1 MRASHRTLWAVSES
15 RDDSTAPGAATGTK
29 PDDGDQARNGHRA
42 TRPRERAG
50 MTRRGWTVVTSGVL
64 IVVFGLI
71 GAFVQVPYVAIG
83 PGPTYDTLG
92 QVNGVQVVEIDGQQ
106 TYPTAG
112 ELRMTTVSLND
123 EISLFGALGLWVSG
137 RYALAPREEYFRPGE
152 SDEQVQQENVQ
163 QFQDSQS
170 NAEVAALRHLGF
182 PVKVLAQT
190 IVDNTPANRVLAAG
204 DRLLSVN
211 GRTITNED
219 DVTAALADT
228 TPGQTV
234 PITFQHGTEPPR
246 TEQITLATNPDPSKK
261 QGFMG
266 LQPIDRADVP
276 FDVKISLQDVGGPS
290 AGLMFALAIVDRL
303 TPGEMVAGEHIA
315 GTGEITEKGQVG
327 PIGGISFKVVAAREA
342 GATVFLTP
350 EANCAEASAAAPDG
364 LKLVKVTDLNSA
376 LSALDALKA
385 GQPTPS
391 C

>member
-1 MRASHRTLWAVSES
+1 MSES
-15 RDDSTAPGAATGTK
+15 RDESTAPGAATGTK
-29 PDDGDQARNGHRA
+29 PDGADQDRNGHRA
-42 TRPRERAG
+42 TRQPPRVR
-50 MTRRGWTVVTSGVL
+50 MSRRGWTVVVSGVL

-71 GAFVQVPYVAIG
+71 GAFVRVPYVAIG

-92 QVNGVQVVEIDGQQ
+92 QVDGAQVVEIDGQQ

-182 PVKVLAQT
+182 PIKVLAQT
-190 IVDNTPANRVLAAG
+190 IVEDTPASKVLAAG
-204 DRLLSVN
+204 DRLLNVN

-219 DVTAALADT
+219 DVTAAVADT

-234 PITFQHGTEPPR
+234 PITFQHGTDPAR
-246 TEQITLATNPDPSKK
+246 TEQITLAANPDPDKK
-261 QGFMG
+261 NGFMG

-276 FDVKISLQDVGGPS
+276 FEVKISLQDVGGPS

-303 TPGEMVAGEHIA
+303 TPGEMVAGEHVA
-315 GTGEITEKGQVG
+315 GTGEITEKGVVG

-364 LKLVKVTDLNSA
+364 LQLVKVTDLNSA